1 MAERIKLKER
11 KEIENSKRKK
21 SRNAKVTEN
30 KEKKIAYNPKQISRF
45 LVKLSEVSISG

>member
-21 SRNAKVTEN
+21 SRNAKVTEIR
-30 KEKKIAYNPKQISRF
+30 KRK
-45 LVKLSEVSISG
+45 

>member
-30 KEKKIAYNPKQISRF
+30 KEKKNCKELTI
-45 LVKLSEVSISG
+45 LSKYHASW